1 MLHIAGHAWISMF
14 LQQPIILLMMKKKT
28 IPWEECLELA
38 HKVGSNPQIASLRWI
53 ETVADNYPPPLD
65 NYLILKHEWPAR
77 WRSFIP
83 DLVSGAK
90 TSEACK
96 LKVQVVLS
104 SGTMA
109 V

>member
-1 MLHIAGHAWISMF
+1 VVLSSGLQIFCSFLKTSNKVADFISLF
-14 LQQPIILLMMKKKT
+14 FVILDLKYPFHILLFVSFCIHHLKAVCNGG
-28 IPWEECLELA
+28 CL
-38 HKVGSNPQIASLRWI
+38 KQ
-53 ETVADNYPPPLD
+53 
-65 NYLILKHEWPAR
+65 ILKHEWPAR

>member
-1 MLHIAGHAWISMF
+1 MVLA
-14 LQQPIILLMMKKKT
+14 KKT
-28 IPWEECLELA
+28 KKTRESINKRKIHP
-38 HKVGSNPQIASLRWI
+38 RWI

-90 TSEACK
+90 TSEACSFCH
-96 LKVQVVLS
+96 VYVN
-104 SGTMA
+104 
-109 V
+109 

>member
-1 MLHIAGHAWISMF
+1 VVYKFSAVFLKLLIRLLISF
-14 LQQPIILLMMKKKT
+14 HFFFVILDLKYPFHILLFVSFCIHHLKAVCNGG
-28 IPWEECLELA
+28 CL
-38 HKVGSNPQIASLRWI
+38 KQ
-53 ETVADNYPPPLD
+53 
-65 NYLILKHEWPAR
+65 ILKHEWPAR